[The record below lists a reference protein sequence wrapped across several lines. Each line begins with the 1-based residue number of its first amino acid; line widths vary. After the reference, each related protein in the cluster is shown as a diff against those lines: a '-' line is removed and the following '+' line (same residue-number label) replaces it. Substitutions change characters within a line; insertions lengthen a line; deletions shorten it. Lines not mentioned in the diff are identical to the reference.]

1 MAVSAEMTRARE
13 ALRLADAE
21 PARAAELAAS
31 VTRDA
36 LRNGDQVSAAVAERA
51 WGLAVRQFGDLD
63 SAIHHLSRAVRLG
76 GACGAWEVA
85 GEART
90 TLAFALSERGR
101 PRRALEEIGR
111 ALHELGGAAH
121 ARALV
126 QQGTILLE
134 LGRYDDAMDSYREA
148 LPVLRAAGD
157 RLSAYRVVANRGL
170 AQAYRHAFAGAE
182 SDLREAERL
191 AGELGLP
198 LAVGFAQANL
208 AFVLGL
214 RGEVTAALEYSMRAE
229 ERIRAHSAQIGE
241 LLKDRSELLLSVR
254 LVSEARETAEQ
265 SIAEYERERRGIKLP
280 QVRLVLAQAALLDG
294 DVGSALEHARR
305 AAREFA
311 RQDRPEW
318 AAVARLA
325 VLRAGHLDGR
335 PSAAGVRM
343 AEGAVTTLV
352 RARWPSATVEARIL
366 AASLLQRRGQTDRAA
381 LHLQEAARARRT
393 GPAMLRARG
402 WYAEALHRA
411 QSGGRRGAYSA
422 AATGLRILDEH
433 RAVLGATDMRARA
446 AGHRTEL
453 AELGLRL
460 AVEQR
465 NARQAFEWAERGRA
479 TDLSSPRPPRP
490 PEEPEVAQALAELRG
505 IVVQVT
511 QLRSTGADGAELAAL
526 VHRQATLE
534 QQVRDHFRRRP
545 ADGGRVG
552 ARLSTPEL
560 LDELGETALV
570 ELVVLEGTVLALTLV
585 AGRVRLHRLGSVR
598 DMDEAINRMGFALR
612 RLLRHGADSAS
623 RSAARQ
629 LLDHAGQRADRF
641 LLSPLPELA
650 ERPLVIVPTGS
661 LQCIP
666 WAVLPTCAGRPV
678 TVAPSA
684 ALWQTSHRRTTD
696 GSRHVLVA
704 AGPGLPGA
712 DDEARTVAAVHGVRP
727 LLHPHTTVERV
738 LAGLEGAALAHLAC
752 HGRLV
757 AHNPLFS
764 DLLLSDGPLVA
775 YDVERL
781 RRPPHTV
788 VLAACDS
795 ARTVVCA
802 GDELLGLSATF
813 LAAGTSQ
820 LVATVLPVLDEE
832 AAPVMG
838 ALHELLAAGLPPAE
852 ALAVAQRR
860 FSDQDDA
867 VRAAAACFVCM
878 GAGFRAPLSPAPAA
892 TRGAT
897 GRAAGVGGQLAPA
910 P

>member
-1 MAVSAEMTRARE
+1 MIGARE

-31 VTRDA
+31 VTRAA
-36 LRNGDQVSAAVAERA
+36 LRKGDQVSAAVAERA
-51 WGLAVRQFGDLD
+51 WGLAVRQVGDLD
-63 SAIHHLSRAVRLG
+63 SAIVHLSRAVQLG
-76 GACGAWEVA
+76 GASGAWEVA

-111 ALHELGGAAH
+111 ALYELDGAAR

-134 LGRYDDAMDSYREA
+134 LGRYDRAMDSYREA

-157 RLSAYRVVANRGL
+157 RLSTYRVVANRGL

-214 RGEVTAALEYSMRAE
+214 RGEVIAALEYSTRAE
-229 ERIRAHSAQIGE
+229 ERIRAHRAQIGE

-254 LVSEARETAEQ
+254 LVSEARETAEH

-294 DVGSALEHARR
+294 DVSSALVHARR

-311 RQDRPEW
+311 RQERPEW
-318 AAVARLA
+318 AAVARLT
-325 VLRAGHLDGR
+325 VLRAEDVDGR
-335 PSAAGVRM
+335 RSPAGLRL
-343 AEGAVTTLV
+343 AEHAVTTLEQ
-352 RARWPSATVEARIL
+352 ARWPSAAVEARL
-366 AASLLQRRGQTDRAA
+366 VAASLLQRRGRPERAA
-381 LHLQEAARARRT
+381 LHLQEAAKSRVS

-411 QSGGRRGAYSA
+411 ESGHRRGAYSA
-422 AATGLRILDEH
+422 AAAGLRILDEH
-433 RAVLGATDMRARA
+433 RAALGATDMRARA
-446 AGHRTEL
+446 AGHRTQL

-460 AVEQR
+460 ALSEGR
-465 NARQAFEWAERGRA
+465 PRRAFEWAERGRA
-479 TDLSSPRPPRP
+479 TDLSFPRPPRP
-490 PEEPEVAQALAELRG
+490 PDQPEIAQALAELRG
-505 IVVQVT
+505 IAVGVN
-511 QLRSTGADGAELAAL
+511 QLRSTGAGGAEVTALLQQQAAL
-526 VHRQATLE
+526 ER
-534 QQVRDHFRRRP
+534 QVRDRFRRRR
-545 ADGGRVG
+545 AAGGQST
-552 ARLSTPEL
+552 ARLSTPGL
-560 LDELGETALV
+560 LEDLGEAALV
-570 ELVVLEGTVLALTLV
+570 EFVVLDGAVLALTLV
-585 AGRVRLHRLGSVR
+585 AGRTRLHRLGSMR
-598 DMDEAINRMGFALR
+598 EIDEAINRMGFALR
-612 RLLRHGADSAS
+612 RLLRRGADPAS

-629 LLDHAGQRADRF
+629 LLQGAAQRADR
-641 LLSPLPELA
+641 LLMAPLPEIA
-650 ERPLVIVPTGS
+650 DRPLVLVPTGS

-666 WAVLPTCAGRPV
+666 WAALPTCAGRPV

-684 ALWQTSHRRTTD
+684 ALWQSSSRRPASES
-696 GSRHVLVA
+696 GHVLVT
-704 AGPGLPGA
+704 AGPDLPGA
-712 DDEARTVAAVHGVRP
+712 EGEARTVAAVHGVRP
-727 LLHPHTTVERV
+727 LLPPAATVGRV
-738 LAGLEGAALAHLAC
+738 LAELEGAALVHLAA

-775 YDVERL
+775 YDIEHV

-788 VLAACDS
+788 VLAACES

-820 LVATVLPVLDEE
+820 LVATVLPVLDLE
-832 AAPVMG
+832 AAPVMV
-838 ALHELLAAGLPPAE
+838 ALHELMAAGLPPAE
-852 ALAVAQRR
+852 ALTTAQRR
-860 FSDQDDA
+860 VDEEDDA
-867 VRAAAACFVCM
+867 ACAAAACFVCM
-878 GAGFRAPLSPAPAA
+878 GAGFSAPLPPGSASAGDRQA
-892 TRGAT
+892 R
-897 GRAAGVGGQLAPA
+897 RAELVSR
-910 P
+910 

>member
-1 MAVSAEMTRARE
+1 MISARE

-31 VTRDA
+31 VTRRA
-36 LRNGDQVSAAVAERA
+36 LRKGDRVSAAVAERA
-51 WGLAVRQFGDLD
+51 WGLAVRQVGDLD
-63 SAIHHLSRAVRLG
+63 SAIVHLTRAVELG
-76 GACGAWEVA
+76 RACGAREVA

-90 TLAFALSERGR
+90 TLAFVLSERGR

-111 ALHELGGAAH
+111 ALQELDGVAR

-134 LGRYDDAMDSYREA
+134 VGRYDDAMGSYRSA

-157 RLSAYRVVANRGL
+157 RLSTYRLVANRGL

-191 AGELGLP
+191 AGELDLP
-198 LAVGFAQANL
+198 LSVGFAQANL

-214 RGEVTAALEYSMRAE
+214 RGEVTAALEYSTRAE
-229 ERIRAHSAQIGE
+229 ERIRAHRAQVGE

-254 LVSEARETAEQ
+254 LVTEARETAEQ

-294 DVGSALEHARR
+294 DVGNAWEHARR

-311 RQDRPEW
+311 RQERPEW
-318 AAVARLA
+318 AAVARLT
-325 VLRAGHLDGR
+325 VLRADDLGR
-335 PSAAGVRM
+335 RRSPGGVRT
-343 AEGAVTTLV
+343 AEDAVRTLV
-352 RARWPSATVEARIL
+352 QARWPSAAVEARLL
-366 AASLLQRRGQTDRAA
+366 AASLLQRRGQPDRAA
-381 LHLQEAARARRT
+381 VHLQEAARARRT

-411 QSGGRRGAYSA
+411 QTGRRRGAYSA
-422 AATGLRILDEH
+422 ATTGLRILDEH
-433 RAVLGATDMRARA
+433 RAALGATDMRARA
-446 AGHRTEL
+446 AGHRSEL

-460 AVEQR
+460 ALQEGQ
-465 NARQAFEWAERGRA
+465 ARQAFEWAERGRA
-479 TDLSSPRPPRP
+479 TDLSFPRPPRP
-490 PEEPEVAQALAELRG
+490 PEEPEIAQALAELRS
-505 IVVQVT
+505 IVVRVND
-511 QLRSTGADGAELAAL
+511 LRSSGADGAETGGLVRRQAAL
-526 VHRQATLE
+526 ER
-534 QQVRDHFRRRP
+534 QVRDHFRRRR
-545 ADGGRVG
+545 AEGGRLT

-560 LDELGETALV
+560 LEGLGEAALV
-570 ELVVLEGTVLALTLV
+570 ELVVLDGAVLALTLV
-585 AGRVRLHRLGSVR
+585 AGRIRLHRLGSVGEVE
-598 DMDEAINRMGFALR
+598 EAINRMGFALR

-629 LLDHAGQRADRF
+629 LLQHAGHRADQ
-641 LLSPLPELA
+641 LLLAPLPELGD
-650 ERPLVIVPTGS
+650 RPLVIVPTGS

-666 WAVLPTCAGRPV
+666 WAVLPTCAARPV

-684 ALWQTSHRRTTD
+684 ALWHASSRRATYPS
-696 GSRHVLVA
+696 GHVLVA

-712 DDEARTVAAVHGVRP
+712 EHEARTVAAVHGVRP
-727 LLHPHTTVERV
+727 LLPPHTTVERV
-738 LAGLEGAALAHLAC
+738 LAELEGAALAHLAA

-775 YDVERL
+775 YDVERVQ
-781 RRPPHTV
+781 RPPHTV

-820 LVATVLPVLDEE
+820 LVATVLPVLDAE

-852 ALAVAQRR
+852 ALAIAQRR
-860 FSDQDDA
+860 FGEEDDA

-878 GAGFRAPLSPAPAA
+878 GSGFIAP
-892 TRGAT
+892 
-897 GRAAGVGGQLAPA
+897 LAPA
-910 P
+910 PAVARAPGPGRADAVGRQPALA